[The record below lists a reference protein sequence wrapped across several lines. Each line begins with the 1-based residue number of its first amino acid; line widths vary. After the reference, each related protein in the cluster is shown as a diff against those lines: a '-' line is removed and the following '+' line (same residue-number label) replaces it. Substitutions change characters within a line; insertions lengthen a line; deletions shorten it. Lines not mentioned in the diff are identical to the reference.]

1 MRLKLDRIAIAL
13 ITAVLVLG
21 TVTLVAAQDEG
32 ESDMTS
38 LTGCLAET
46 DDGSYVLEE
55 EGSGEEIALEGEGL
69 SDHVGHTVSLTG
81 EWAEDEDGTQYFVVD
96 SLEHIASSCEG

>member
-13 ITAVLVLG
+13 MAAVLVLG

-38 LTGCLAET
+38 LTGCLAAT
-46 DDGSYVLEE
+46 DDGGYVLEE
-55 EGSGEEIALEGEGL
+55 QDSGDEVALEGEGL
-69 SDHVGHTVSLTG
+69 GDHVGHTVTVTG
-81 EWAEDEDGTQYFVVD
+81 EWAENEDGGEYFAVD